1 MRPIRAQWLHDEQLQ
16 DKLIMAVLLD
26 RRSGAAAA
34 MGTAEQQL
42 VQWSHCMDTHS
53 IAGGFPYRLS

>member
-42 VQWSHCMDTHS
+42 GTAGHS
-53 IAGGFPYRLS
+53 AHRHRL